1 MTAVIRHPEWLT
13 LQIDG
18 QPFYGFDQEWYPQG
32 RQRMAGCGPTVG
44 SDMMTY
50 VEMKE
55 WKVPAV
61 TRDEAVRKMLEVW
74 KYATPHMHGLYKTH
88 WLRDGLN
95 QYMADHGLR
104 GKAESM
110 SIPALHLVA
119 PRASKVVRFIEEG
132 LRADCPVGFL
142 NLHSGT
148 EPIPYHWHWMV
159 LVKLED
165 IGQGHMVTLWDEGK
179 PLRFNLENWLATT
192 KFGGGFVRVMGT
204 EWEMD

>member
-1 MTAVIRHPEWLT
+1 
-13 LQIDG
+13 
-18 QPFYGFDQEWYPQG
+18 
-32 RQRMAGCGPTVG
+32 
-44 SDMMTY
+44 
-50 VEMKE
+50 
-55 WKVPAV
+55 
-61 TRDEAVRKMLEVW
+61 
-74 KYATPHMHGLYKTH
+74 
-88 WLRDGLN
+88 
-95 QYMADHGLR
+95 
-104 GKAESM
+104 M

-119 PRASKVVRFIEEG
+119 PRASKVARFIEEG

-165 IGQGHMVTLWDEGK
+165 IGQWHMVTLWDEGK